1 MSLKKKFLKYL
12 LAFTIFLMIVNVVI
26 EILSKSSV
34 PDAGVFHELTT
45 RQIDSVFIDVLDQYG
60 IESKWITTKNVKVA
74 DEDSL
79 NKKFTVML
87 PSDLP
92 IPLIIRDV
100 HRIIENDI
108 TGFASEEKKIFGST
122 EVRIY
127 TNEKLKLMATLIPD
141 PQIIRD
147 RNNITFIFSDA
158 AELNQTDFNRF
169 LSFPYNLSLTLI
181 PGTSTASMAD
191 SLKNF
196 SKEYALLL
204 NDEIDEDK
212 YRIAGRDNKVLLKN
226 SINNIIKDFSGASC
240 FVIDKASR
248 LYNSISF
255 NFIRDEFKKRNKIL
269 IPMSE
274 FILLDAEKE
283 NEIVSKFKFHCM
295 DGSGSRQKNFLITFE
310 NYLKIQSELELFKKK
325 GHRIVPLSQ
334 VSFKEGE

>member
-26 EILSKSSV
+26 ELFSRSPV
-34 PDAGVFHELTT
+34 PDDGVYHELTI
-45 RQIDSVFIDVLDQYG
+45 RQIDSVFVDVLDQYG
-60 IESKWITTKNVKVA
+60 IESKWISSKNIEVA

-79 NKKFTVML
+79 TKRFTVML

-100 HRIIENDI
+100 HSKIENDI

-122 EVRIY
+122 EIRIY

-147 RNNITFIFSDA
+147 RNNITFIFRDA
-158 AELNQTDFNRF
+158 ADLNQTDFNRF
-169 LSFPYNLSLTLI
+169 LSFPYKFSLTLI
-181 PGTSTASMAD
+181 PGSSTARMAD
-191 SLKNF
+191 TLKNY
-196 SKEYALLL
+196 SKEYAVLL

-226 SINNIIKDFSGASC
+226 SINNIIKDFSDASC
-240 FVIDKASR
+240 FVIDEGSR
-248 LYNSISF
+248 LHNSVSY
-255 NFIRDEFKKRNKIL
+255 NFIRDEFKKRNRELIPLSEIIL
-269 IPMSE
+269 IDSE
-274 FILLDAEKE
+274 RE
-283 NEIVSKFKFHCM
+283 NELVSKFKFHCM
-295 DGSGSRQKNFLITFE
+295 DGSGSRQKTFLITFD
-310 NYLKIQSELELFKKK
+310 NYLIIQSELELFKKK

-334 VSFKEGE
+334 VDFIKG